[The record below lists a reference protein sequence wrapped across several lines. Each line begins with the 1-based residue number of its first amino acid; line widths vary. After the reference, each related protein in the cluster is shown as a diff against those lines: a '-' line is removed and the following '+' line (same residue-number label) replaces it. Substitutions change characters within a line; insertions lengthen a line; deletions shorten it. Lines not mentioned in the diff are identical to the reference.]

1 MVTLRGKY
9 MKKIMS
15 VIFLLLLVAMGMYA
29 QTYYTGD
36 GGRNITLAVLEPAGK
51 NFAKEELWILPL
63 VQGAFNTNFNRY
75 SAINI
80 VDRQNLDK
88 ILAQQR
94 ESASGNY
101 SDADYINIGKLAN
114 ARHILIGTITKT
126 PNGSF
131 MLEFSVSDAE
141 AGKRVAS
148 YGPKPSAASALE
160 NLSAIQEASADLLD
174 QLGVKLTDAGKRSL
188 SSVANDQQIQ
198 AETAL
203 SKGIVAQ
210 KSGTAIEAFAYYLQA
225 VNYNPSSAEIVS
237 RLDIVNAD
245 ITSSSMGEDIRN
257 AIAWRKAWVGRLSE
271 CDQFVA
277 SYVKKTP
284 LTTTLVYSAD
294 FKQGE
299 IDWGKE
305 TIPISVDVCLA
316 PSESWPV
323 PITGVVNAV
332 YEGFAGTGQATT
344 WKLDWPLKNVSGGAS
359 QVTPSTEVKYN
370 LVLDLLNDKGVVLG
384 RQGVTFTAG
393 WKIEFRDGKSV
404 GVKTQTAQT
413 VTYPA
418 VDANKI
424 SETLVIRVASINGRI
439 VNATTGDSVTVK
451 AITGEDFN
459 TTIAGIKIGAVV
471 PQGNDLAQQLAWISN
486 QAGNGTV
493 YDIIV
498 NNNIVMKPTTVST
511 RGQNI
516 TINIR
521 SANSTNPRI
530 IELTGQG
537 HLFDVDTNI
546 TLILQDIILKGH
558 NSNNSALIRIVSGG
572 KLILNSGSKIIG
584 NTNISNTASGG
595 GIRVNGGVLELNE
608 GCEISGNMV
617 RGGDSPNPHR
627 DGLWGAWD
635 ALGGGIYAE
644 NRSTVTIRG
653 GLITENKC
661 DSKGGVRG
669 GGIFILSGSTVNMTG
684 GIISKNTCT
693 VGYSG
698 HRQGGGVWIQDSA
711 STFTKKAAPGSNTSG
726 IIYGSSSANANTATD
741 GGQAIFRYFANP
753 NQRNATLGVNDEIST
768 SSNSGWGQ

>member
-1 MVTLRGKY
+1 MLVFIMVILRGKY
-9 MKKIMS
+9 MKKIVS
-15 VIFLLLLVAMGMYA
+15 VILFSFLAVMGNIYA

-36 GGRNITLAVLEPAGK
+36 GGRNITLAVLEPVGK
-51 NFAKEELWILPL
+51 NFAKEEQWILPL
-63 VQGAFNTNFNRY
+63 VQGAFNTNFNKY

-131 MLEFSVSDAE
+131 MLEFSVSEAE

-148 YGPKPSAASALE
+148 YGPKPSTMSALE

-188 SSVANDQQIQ
+188 SSTANDQQIQ

-271 CDQFVA
+271 CDQFVVN
-277 SYVKKTP
+277 YVKKTP

-299 IDWGKE
+299 IDWDKE
-305 TIPISVDVCLA
+305 TIPISVDVCLT

-332 YEGFAGTGQATT
+332 YEGFAGTGQAAT
-344 WKLDWPLKNVSGGAS
+344 WKLDWPLKSASGGAS
-359 QVTPSTEVKYN
+359 QVMPVTEVKYN
-370 LVLDLLNDKGVVLG
+370 LVLDLLNDKGAVLG

-404 GVKTQTAQT
+404 GVKTQTPQT

-424 SETLVIRVASINGRI
+424 SETLAIRIASINGRI
-439 VNATTGDSVTVK
+439 VSAGVGNSVAVQAMTGADYEKTVPLSEWVIDLP
-451 AITGEDFN
+451 ANIDVVFQTMRAPIGNLEGFFAPDGVNPRNFTGIHLWDMKGNEINRPHRLFRLEHLGDGWYRIRNNVYGVVDIPYDKNENGVQIVLYGQNNGDNQRFRFRRVGYGIYQIYTHWNSNFN
-459 TTIAGIKIGAVV
+459 VSSGKIA
-471 PQGNDLAQQLAWISN
+471 
-486 QAGNGTV
+486 NGTSV
-493 YDIIV
+493 VTWVGSFDDPNPNAQWRIY
-498 NNNIVMKPTTVST
+498 TVSNGKMT
-511 RGQNI
+511 L
-516 TINIR
+516 
-521 SANSTNPRI
+521 
-530 IELTGQG
+530 LT
-537 HLFDVDTNI
+537 
-546 TLILQDIILKGH
+546 K
-558 NSNNSALIRIVSGG
+558 
-572 KLILNSGSKIIG
+572 
-584 NTNISNTASGG
+584 
-595 GIRVNGGVLELNE
+595 
-608 GCEISGNMV
+608 
-617 RGGDSPNPHR
+617 
-627 DGLWGAWD
+627 
-635 ALGGGIYAE
+635 
-644 NRSTVTIRG
+644 
-653 GLITENKC
+653 
-661 DSKGGVRG
+661 
-669 GGIFILSGSTVNMTG
+669 
-684 GIISKNTCT
+684 
-693 VGYSG
+693 
-698 HRQGGGVWIQDSA
+698 
-711 STFTKKAAPGSNTSG
+711 
-726 IIYGSSSANANTATD
+726 
-741 GGQAIFRYFANP
+741 
-753 NQRNATLGVNDEIST
+753 
-768 SSNSGWGQ
+768 